1 MTDIVDSA
9 KRSIMMAGIRSA
21 HTRPELVVRKA
32 LHQRGFRYRLQ
43 ARGLPGSPD
52 IVLRRY
58 NAVVFVHGCFWHRH
72 TGCSKAATPTT
83 RAAFWQA
90 KFTAN
95 IERDKRNVAA
105 LSSLGW
111 RVGIIWECATAAKS
125 IEATV
130 TALGNWLITDAET
143 LALPPTKVG

>member
-21 HTRPELVVRKA
+21 NTQPELLVRKA
-32 LHQRGFRYRLQ
+32 LHRRGFRYRIQ
-43 ARGLPGSPD
+43 VRGLPGSPD
-52 IVLRRY
+52 IVLPRY

-72 TGCSKAATPTT
+72 LGCPKAATPKT
-83 RAAFWQA
+83 REAFWQE

-95 IERDKRNVAA
+95 IERDQKNIAA

-111 RVGIIWECATAAKS
+111 RAAIVWECAASVRTV
-125 IEATV
+125 EATADV
-130 TALGNWLITDAET
+130 LGCWLITDAET
-143 LALPPTKVG
+143 LVLP